1 MNGTAARFL
10 RLGVSLSGLVVLGW
24 VLTGQAAKPAKHG
37 IPLTTDWSHSHLIF
51 SRPGTPEKLARV
63 SKDPRYWQQIQRRE
77 QALMMPASTVG
88 DAAAPAPVKWH
99 GTKLRRDWSQ
109 DLGAGASVGAG
120 NYPARFAAS
129 RTTASC
135 TADFVVFS
143 TGLLGS
149 VNQANIVA
157 FNNLYSGCGG
167 TVPSVNWAYNTAG
180 QVLTSPLI
188 SRDGTQIAFVQ
199 TNVGQV
205 GTLVLIKWAASTG
218 TIGIPATPTMEIPAN
233 YLGCTAPCMTT
244 VILHDGSNLVTDDT
258 TSSVFYDYTNDIAWV
273 GGARGWLHKI
283 TGVFNGTPTEVHGG
297 GFPVQVNPGN
307 PNPLSSPVF
316 DQASTNVFVGDLGGF
331 LYSVNSTN
339 GAVTQSGQ
347 LDFGTGLLEG
357 PIVNSTYGLV
367 YVFASSDGTS
377 NCPPL
382 VFNVACA
389 AVYQLPASF
398 AAGDTGTE
406 VTVGSSVVSGT
417 LPNPSP
423 LFIGAFDSAY
433 YNSLNATGNLY
444 VCGNTG
450 ANAILYQIP
459 ISAGVMPGSGQGLA
473 VTALAKSAST
483 APCSPVADVPN
494 ASTTGGS
501 SERLFVS
508 VQNDGTA
515 TACGSAGCIFNFVSA
530 PWKAST
536 SYAVGQQVLSG
547 RLHVET
553 VITPGIS
560 GSSVP
565 SWTNSAGSK
574 KTDGGVTW
582 IDQGVLT
589 AATIAGWLSG
599 HNYPV
604 STNRILDTNFNVQV
618 STTPGTTSGSMPTW
632 NTTPGGTTADG
643 TVTWTNV
650 GTVGTFALS
659 AAGGTS
665 GIIIDN
671 VLNGT
676 LAGTSQ
682 VYFSTLSDQVC
693 GTSGTGGCAVQ
704 ASQPGLN

>member
-1 MNGTAARFL
+1 MNGTAARFF

-24 VLTGQAAKPAKHG
+24 VLTGQAAKPARRG
-37 IPLTTDWSHSHLIF
+37 IPLATDWSHSHLIF
-51 SRPGTPEKLARV
+51 SRPGTAEQLARV
-63 SKDPRYWQQIQRRE
+63 SQDPRYEQQIYRRE
-77 QALMMPASTVG
+77 QATMLPAGMVDLNVAPTFRGKKSTG
-88 DAAAPAPVKWH
+88 
-99 GTKLRRDWSQ
+99 LWSV
-109 DLGAGASVGAG
+109 DLGSGGSVGAG

-135 TADFVVFS
+135 SADFVVFS

-149 VNQANIVA
+149 VNQASIVG
-157 FNNLYSGCGG
+157 FNDLYSGCGG

-205 GTLVLIKWAASTG
+205 GTLVLIRWAASTG
-218 TIGIPATPTMEIPAN
+218 TIGIPATPTMKIPAQ

-297 GFPVQVNPGN
+297 GFPVQVSP
-307 PNPLSSPVF
+307 PSTNPLSSPVY
-316 DQASTNVFVGDLGGF
+316 DGVSTNVFVGDGGGF
-331 LYSVNSTN
+331 LYSVNSTT
-339 GAVTQSGQ
+339 GAVTPSAQ

-367 YVFASSDGTS
+367 YVFASSDGST
-377 NCPPL
+377 NCPAA
-382 VFNVACA
+382 VFTEACS

-406 VTVGSSVVSGT
+406 VIVGNSVVFGT

-423 LFIGAFDSAY
+423 LFIGAFDGAY

-450 ANAILYQIP
+450 ANATLYQIP
-459 ISAGVMPGSGQGLA
+459 ISAGVMPVSGLGLA

-494 ASTTGGS
+494 PNTTGGS
-501 SERLFVS
+501 SERIFVS

-536 SYAVGQQVLSG
+536 AYAVGQQLLSG
-547 RLHVET
+547 NLHVET
-553 VITPGIS
+553 VITSGTS

-565 SWTNSAGSK
+565 SWSNSAGGK

-582 IDQGVLT
+582 IDQGALT
-589 AATIAGWLSG
+589 ATTIAGWVAG
-599 HNYPV
+599 HHYSV
-604 STNRILDTNFNVQV
+604 ATSRILDTNFNVQV
-618 STTPGTTSGSMPTW
+618 STTPGIAGSGVPTW

-671 VLNGT
+671 ILNGT